1 MRVVHDPDGS
11 ASVLANN
18 VHTADSMLEKSKG
31 LMFRRSIPD
40 DYALVF
46 QFEPS
51 WPFGAVRRRVIH
63 MLFVRMATD
72 VVWLA
77 DGEIRKVKT
86 MYPWRSLDYA
96 KADTVIEFPAGTAD
110 DVEVGDTVAIET

>member
-1 MRVVHDPDGS
+1 MRVVHDPDG
-11 ASVLANN
+11 ASRVLATN

-31 LMFRRSIPD
+31 LMFCRTIPD

-46 QFEPS
+46 RFEPS
-51 WPFGAVRRRVIH
+51 WPFGSVRRRVIH
-63 MLFVRMATD
+63 MLFVKFPTD

-77 DGEIRKVKT
+77 ESEVRKVKT
-86 MYPWRSLDYA
+86 MQPWRSIGSA

-110 DVEVGDTVAIET
+110 DVEVGDTVVVES